1 MNTQER
7 ILDINS
13 LSTFNDNE
21 VSQEQ
26 SSSLPNYF
34 KSIEYCLIIH
44 LTNEELYYLDD
55 ETETTYGESA
65 DNVED
70 TTKGRVYL
78 WK

>member
-34 KSIEYCLIIH
+34 KSIEYYLIIH

-55 ETETTYGESA
+55 ETETTYTNSA
-65 DNVED
+65 DDVED
-70 TTKGRVYL
+70 TKKGRVYL